1 LRRRRSSDGRRFA
14 RPPAP
19 CPRSRRE
26 VGHLD
31 AGGGARGDAVR
42 DGLPHQR
49 AHLADRASR
58 DPSRPRRPGEPGR
71 GRARRA
77 GAPPGPGHARAP
89 GEGGPPPPGSPKH
102 GTGEAGGGSGADPR
116 GARRIGCVG
125 AGRGAGGAPPGG
137 TGLSELRYET
147 AGVLGT
153 GLVAALFAT
162 TRLRREGAEHFER
175 FRASGTPIV
184 FVFWHGQLLP
194 LVHYHRRQGIVVLV
208 SEHVDGEYITRVIR
222 RNGFGAVRG
231 SSTRGG
237 TKGLKALVRAARAGH
252 DLALT
257 PDGPRGPHG
266 VFKAGAL

>member
-1 LRRRRSSDGRRFA
+1 M
-14 RPPAP
+14 
-19 CPRSRRE
+19 
-26 VGHLD
+26 
-31 AGGGARGDAVR
+31 
-42 DGLPHQR
+42 
-49 AHLADRASR
+49 
-58 DPSRPRRPGEPGR
+58 
-71 GRARRA
+71 
-77 GAPPGPGHARAP
+77 
-89 GEGGPPPPGSPKH
+89 
-102 GTGEAGGGSGADPR
+102 
-116 GARRIGCVG
+116 
-125 AGRGAGGAPPGG
+125 
-137 TGLSELRYET
+137 SELRYET

-266 VFKAGAL
+266 VFKAGALAAAQMTGAPVVPLAVGASAGWRFRSWDSFLVPRPLSRITIEYLPPRFVPRDATRRDLERMAVEIGDDLNACTERLNPAGMVWPESETAR